1 MALLVQTP
9 RGTVSLPPQ
18 GFFQQQPSP
27 FASQLT
33 PRGIPFVPSQS
44 RAPRLIPTAIA
55 PPIPAPAAPVFAPP
69 PLLAPV
75 RQHDDFGFDPDDLFS
90 DPLTDDAAFGP
101 GSETTITGTIG
112 GLLGDV
118 ADFASDKVTV
128 ENPLPTLADYA
139 FSFTPVVGPIN
150 AISGFFG
157 GPTIGKSLFGEDG
170 LFGGDGPA
178 GGPGPGS
185 TSSTGGGHSFGDPGD
200 ITGAAGG
207 QAYDD
212 TRSMMTTIG
221 PAYHAYMSEPNPLN
235 VTKNMDTFLGRA
247 PSAPDDEATTT
258 GGLSDS
264 IGSAADNAANT
275 GMEDEAEDA
284 DASDGDG
291 DGSFICTAAWNTGI
305 SNSQTWS
312 SDKRMFAYI
321 VKNDPDAYAGYKKV
335 GPWIAKR
342 VHRGKLLWMAR
353 LFPRSWA
360 YEIDQRQG
368 KDTSKY
374 PLWIKIENRLQRAF
388 VRPLFR
394 LWGRA

>member
-27 FASQLT
+27 FAGQLT
-33 PRGIPFVPSQS
+33 PRGIPFVPAQS

-90 DPLTDDAAFGP
+90 DPLTDDAAP
-101 GSETTITGTIG
+101 GSETSITGTIG

-118 ADFASDKVTV
+118 ADFAEGKVADAIA
-128 ENPLPTLADYA
+128 NPVATAADIAFGFVPVAGQLNTL
-139 FSFTPVVGPIN
+139 
-150 AISGFFG
+150 SGLFD
-157 GPTIGKSLFGEDG
+157 GPTVGKTVFGEGG
-170 LFGGDGPA
+170 LFGGDGPD
-178 GGPGPGS
+178 PGS
-185 TSSTGGGHSFGDPGD
+185 TSSTTGGGHSFGDPNA
-200 ITGAAGG
+200 TGF
-207 QAYDD
+207 DD
-212 TRSMMTTIG
+212 TSESG
-221 PAYHAYMSEPNPLN
+221 PP
-235 VTKNMDTFLGRA
+235 GG
-247 PSAPDDEATTT
+247 PSGP
-258 GGLSDS
+258 GG
-264 IGSAADNAANT
+264 IGSVADNAANT

-291 DGSFICTAAWNTGI
+291 SFICTAAWDTGI

-368 KDTSKY
+368 KNTSKY

>member
-9 RGTVSLPPQ
+9 RGTVTLPPQ
-18 GFFQQQPSP
+18 GFFQTQPSP

-55 PPIPAPAAPVFAPP
+55 PPIPAPPAPVFAAP

-75 RQHDDFGFDPDDLFS
+75 IRPEDGGGFDTDDFFS
-90 DPLTDDAAFGP
+90 DPLTDDAPFGP
-101 GSETTITGTIG
+101 GSAISITDTIG
-112 GLLGDV
+112 GLLGSV
-118 ADFASDKVTV
+118 ADFAEGKVADAIA
-128 ENPLPTLADYA
+128 NPVPTAADFA
-139 FSFTPVVGPIN
+139 LGFAPVVGPIN

-157 GPTIGKSLFGEDG
+157 GPTVGKSLFGEDG
-170 LFGGDGPA
+170 LL
-178 GGPGPGS
+178 
-185 TSSTGGGHSFGDPGD
+185 GDPGPMPV
-200 ITGAAGG
+200 TTAEPLSPNLE
-207 QAYDD
+207 AYLATSFADKGV
-212 TRSMMTTIG
+212 TSG
-221 PAYHAYMSEPNPLN
+221 PN
-235 VTKNMDTFLGRA
+235 VPIAA
-247 PSAPDDEATTT
+247 PSAPADEGVTSDGVDPGFSEGGIGGPPDQDDTSE
-258 GGLSDS
+258 DD
-264 IGSAADNAANT
+264 GS
-275 GMEDEAEDA
+275 
-284 DASDGDG
+284 GDG

-321 VKNDPDAYAGYKKV
+321 VKNDPDAYAGYKKI

-342 VHRGKLLWMAR
+342 VHRGKLLWMAH

-374 PLWIKIENRLQRAF
+374 PLWIKIENRLQRAL